1 MCGIVGYVGKRN
13 AQDVLLDG
21 LEKLEYRGYDS
32 AGVALALEGGIRVVK
47 SKGRLAELRKRL
59 AVEALARSGC
69 GIGHTRWATHG
80 EPSDV
85 NSHPHSTPRVSIV
98 HNGIIENYGVLKERL
113 MAKGYTFE
121 SETDTEVL
129 VKLIDSCYEGEPLK
143 ALRAA
148 LAMVRGSYALA
159 VLFRDFPDTLFA
171 VKRESPLIVGWGEEE
186 NFIASDIPALLKYT
200 RRYSVLEEGDMAV
213 VNADGIRFYNE
224 FAEPVERE
232 VLTANWDQEAAE
244 KGGYPHF
251 MLKEINEQ
259 PAAITA
265 TVSPRVENGLPDLR
279 VPELTDERLRRI
291 GTVHLVGCGTAMHA
305 GMVGKAA
312 IEALARVPAQVEIA
326 SEFRYRNPI
335 LRPEDL
341 VIIISQ
347 SGETSDTLAA
357 LKLAKSRGV
366 PVLAIVNVVGS
377 SIARAADYVMYTY
390 AGPEIAV
397 ASTKAYMVQMCVLYL
412 FALRLAYA
420 RGMQTDAEIRRLTAE
435 LLRAGEVIKPRLA
448 DCEQIKYLASRF
460 VNTQSCFF
468 IGRGFDYSLSLEG
481 SLKLKE
487 ISYVHSDAYAA
498 GELKHGTIS
507 LVTDGVPVI
516 ALATQKQVY
525 EKTISNAKE
534 TKSRGVPVL
543 AIVNVVGSSIARA
556 ADYVMYTYAGPE
568 IAVASTKAY
577 MVQMCVLYL
586 FALRLA
592 YARGMQTDA
601 EIRRLTAEL
610 LRAGE
615 VIKPRL
621 ADCEQIKYL
630 ASRFVNTQSCFF
642 IGRGFDYSLSLEGSL
657 KLKEISYVHSDA
669 YAAGELKHGTISLV
683 TDGVPVI
690 ALATQ
695 KQVYE
700 KTISNAKE
708 TKSRGAKVLLFT
720 TRDAVV
726 PDGVADY
733 VVRLDDYD
741 DLLMPLQLIVPLQL
755 FAYYM
760 AVLRGCDVDKPRNL
774 AKSVTVE

>member
-13 AQDVLLDG
+13 AQNVLLDG

-32 AGVALALEGGIRVVK
+32 AGVALALDGGIRVVK
-47 SKGRLAELRKRL
+47 SKGRLAKLRKKL
-59 AVEALARSGC
+59 ELQALAESGC

-98 HNGIIENYGVLKERL
+98 HNGIIENYGILKERL
-113 MAKGYTFE
+113 IAKGYTFE

-129 VKLIDSCYEGEPLK
+129 VKLIDSCYEGEPLQAIHE
-143 ALRAA
+143 ALS
-148 LAMVRGSYALA
+148 MVRGSYALA
-159 VLFRDFPDTLFA
+159 VLFRDFPDTVFA
-171 VKRESPLIVGWGEEE
+171 VKRESPLIVGWGEGE
-186 NFIASDIPALLKYT
+186 NFVASDIPALLKYT
-200 RRYSVLEEGDMAV
+200 RRYSVLEEGDLAV
-213 VNADGIRFYNE
+213 VTREGIRFYNE

-232 VLTANWDQEAAE
+232 VLTADWDMEAAE

-265 TVSPRVENGLPDLR
+265 TVSPRVEDGLPDLR
-279 VPELTDERLRRI
+279 IPELSDEKLRGI
-291 GTVHLVGCGTAMHA
+291 GTIHLVACGTAMHA

-312 IEALARVPAQVEIA
+312 IEALARVPAEVDIA
-326 SEFRYRNPI
+326 SEFRYRDPI
-335 LRPEDL
+335 LNKNDL

-377 SIARAADYVMYTY
+377 SIARAADYVLYTY

-420 RGMQTDAEIRRLTAE
+420 RGAQTEAETRRLTAE
-435 LLRAGEVIKPRLA
+435 LLRASEVIKPRLA

-507 LVTDGVPVI
+507 LITDGVPVI
-516 ALATQKQVY
+516 ALATQKKVY
-525 EKTISNAKE
+525 EKIISN
-534 TKSRGVPVL
+534 V
-543 AIVNVVGSSIARA
+543 
-556 ADYVMYTYAGPE
+556 
-568 IAVASTKAY
+568 
-577 MVQMCVLYL
+577 
-586 FALRLA
+586 
-592 YARGMQTDA
+592 
-601 EIRRLTAEL
+601 
-610 LRAGE
+610 
-615 VIKPRL
+615 
-621 ADCEQIKYL
+621 
-630 ASRFVNTQSCFF
+630 
-642 IGRGFDYSLSLEGSL
+642 
-657 KLKEISYVHSDA
+657 
-669 YAAGELKHGTISLV
+669 
-683 TDGVPVI
+683 
-690 ALATQ
+690 
-695 KQVYE
+695 
-700 KTISNAKE
+700 KE

-720 TRDAVV
+720 TKDAVV

>member
-13 AQDVLLDG
+13 AQNVLLDG

-47 SKGRLAELRKRL
+47 SKGRLAELRKKL
-59 AVEALARSGC
+59 ELQALAESRC

-98 HNGIIENYGVLKERL
+98 HNGIIENYGILKERL

-129 VKLIDSCYEGEPLK
+129 VKLIDNCYEGEPLK
-143 ALRAA
+143 ALHEA
-148 LAMVRGSYALA
+148 LGMVRGSYALA
-159 VLFRDFPDTLFA
+159 VLFKDFPDTVFA
-171 VKRESPLIVGWGEEE
+171 VKRESPLIVGWGEGE
-186 NFIASDIPALLKYT
+186 NFVASDIPALLKYT
-200 RRYSVLEEGDMAV
+200 RKYSVLEEGDLAV
-213 VNADGIRFYNE
+213 VTAGSIQFYNE

-232 VLTANWDQEAAE
+232 VLTADWDMEAAE

-279 VPELTDERLRRI
+279 IPELSDEVLRGI
-291 GTVHLVGCGTAMHA
+291 GTIHLVACGTAMHA

-312 IEALARVPAQVEIA
+312 IEALARVPAEVDIA

-335 LRPEDL
+335 LRPNDL

-357 LKLAKSRGV
+357 LRLAKSRGV
-366 PVLAIVNVVGS
+366 PVLAVVNVVGS
-377 SIARAADYVMYTY
+377 SIARAADYVLYTY

-397 ASTKAYMVQMCVLYL
+397 ASTKAYMVQLCTLYL
-412 FALRLAYA
+412 FAFRLAYA
-420 RGMQTDAEIRRLTAE
+420 RGRLSEAETRRLTAE
-435 LLRAGEVIKPRLA
+435 LLRAGEVIQPRLA

-468 IGRGFDYSLSLEG
+468 IGRGFDYALSLEG

-507 LVTDGVPVI
+507 LI
-516 ALATQKQVY
+516 
-525 EKTISNAKE
+525 
-534 TKSRGVPVL
+534 
-543 AIVNVVGSSIARA
+543 
-556 ADYVMYTYAGPE
+556 
-568 IAVASTKAY
+568 
-577 MVQMCVLYL
+577 
-586 FALRLA
+586 
-592 YARGMQTDA
+592 
-601 EIRRLTAEL
+601 
-610 LRAGE
+610 
-615 VIKPRL
+615 
-621 ADCEQIKYL
+621 
-630 ASRFVNTQSCFF
+630 
-642 IGRGFDYSLSLEGSL
+642 
-657 KLKEISYVHSDA
+657 
-669 YAAGELKHGTISLV
+669 

-708 TKSRGAKVLLFT
+708 TKSRGARVILFT
-720 TRDAVV
+720 TKDVVV
-726 PDGVADY
+726 PEGVADY

-741 DLLMPLQLIVPLQL
+741 ELLMPLQLIVPLQL

>member
-13 AQDVLLDG
+13 AQNVLLDG

-32 AGVALALEGGIRVVK
+32 AGVALALDGGIRVVK
-47 SKGRLAELRKRL
+47 SKGRLAELRKKL
-59 AVEALARSGC
+59 ELQALAESGC

-98 HNGIIENYGVLKERL
+98 HNGIIENYGILKERL
-113 MAKGYTFE
+113 IAKGYTFE

-129 VKLIDSCYEGEPLK
+129 VKLIDSCYEGEPLQAIHE
-143 ALRAA
+143 ALS
-148 LAMVRGSYALA
+148 MVRGSYALA
-159 VLFRDFPDTLFA
+159 VLFRDFPDTVFA
-171 VKRESPLIVGWGEEE
+171 VKRESPLIVGWGEGE
-186 NFIASDIPALLKYT
+186 NFVASDIPALLKYT
-200 RRYSVLEEGDMAV
+200 RRYSVLEEGDLAV
-213 VNADGIRFYNE
+213 VTREGIRFYNE

-232 VLTANWDQEAAE
+232 VLTADWDMEAAE

-279 VPELTDERLRRI
+279 IPELSDEKLRGI
-291 GTVHLVGCGTAMHA
+291 GTIHLVACGTAMHA

-312 IEALARVPAQVEIA
+312 IETLARVPAEVDIA
-326 SEFRYRNPI
+326 SEFRYRDPI
-335 LRPEDL
+335 LNKNDL

-377 SIARAADYVMYTY
+377 SIARAADYVLYTY

-420 RGMQTDAEIRRLTAE
+420 RGAQTEAETRRLTAE
-435 LLRAGEVIKPRLA
+435 LLRASEVIKPRLA

-507 LVTDGVPVI
+507 LITDGVPVI
-516 ALATQKQVY
+516 ALATQK
-525 EKTISNAKE
+525 K
-534 TKSRGVPVL
+534 
-543 AIVNVVGSSIARA
+543 
-556 ADYVMYTYAGPE
+556 
-568 IAVASTKAY
+568 
-577 MVQMCVLYL
+577 
-586 FALRLA
+586 
-592 YARGMQTDA
+592 
-601 EIRRLTAEL
+601 
-610 LRAGE
+610 
-615 VIKPRL
+615 
-621 ADCEQIKYL
+621 
-630 ASRFVNTQSCFF
+630 
-642 IGRGFDYSLSLEGSL
+642 
-657 KLKEISYVHSDA
+657 
-669 YAAGELKHGTISLV
+669 
-683 TDGVPVI
+683 
-690 ALATQ
+690 
-695 KQVYE
+695 VYE

-720 TRDAVV
+720 TKDVVV

>member
-1 MCGIVGYVGKRN
+1 MEVFCMCGIVGYVGKRS

-32 AGVALALEGGIRVVK
+32 AGVALAQEGGIRVVK
-47 SKGRLAELRKRL
+47 SKGRLDALRQKL
-59 AVEALARSGC
+59 AVQALAESSC

-98 HNGIIENYGVLKERL
+98 HNGIIENYGALKERL
-113 MAKGYTFE
+113 AARGYTFE

-129 VKLIDSCYEGEPLK
+129 VKLIDSCYHGEPLQ
-143 ALRAA
+143 ALHEA
-148 LAMVRGSYALA
+148 LGMVRGSYALA
-159 VLFRDFPDTLFA
+159 VLFKDFPDTIFA
-171 VKRESPLIVGWGEEE
+171 VKKESPLIVGWGEGE
-186 NFIASDIPALLKYT
+186 NFVASDIPALLKYT
-200 RRYSVLEEGDMAV
+200 RDYSVLEEGDLAV
-213 VNADGIRFYNE
+213 VTAQGIRFYNA
-224 FAEPVERE
+224 FGEPVERQR
-232 VLTANWDQEAAE
+232 LTADWDQEAAE

-265 TVSPRVENGLPDLR
+265 TVSPRVEDGLPDLR
-279 VPELTDERLRRI
+279 IPELTDERLRSIR
-291 GTVHLVGCGTAMHA
+291 TVHLVACGTAMHA

-312 IEALARVPAQVEIA
+312 IETLARVPAEVDIA
-326 SEFRYRNPI
+326 SEFRYRDPI
-335 LRPEDL
+335 LNKDDL

-377 SIARAADYVMYTY
+377 SIARAADYILYTY

-397 ASTKAYMVQMCVLYL
+397 ASTKAYVVQMCVLYL

-420 RGMQTDAEIRRLTAE
+420 RGKLEEAETKRLTAE
-435 LLRAGEVIKPRLA
+435 LLRAGVVIKPRLD

-468 IGRGFDYSLSLEG
+468 IGRGFDYALSLEG

-507 LVTDGVPVI
+507 LI
-516 ALATQKQVY
+516 
-525 EKTISNAKE
+525 
-534 TKSRGVPVL
+534 
-543 AIVNVVGSSIARA
+543 
-556 ADYVMYTYAGPE
+556 
-568 IAVASTKAY
+568 
-577 MVQMCVLYL
+577 
-586 FALRLA
+586 
-592 YARGMQTDA
+592 
-601 EIRRLTAEL
+601 
-610 LRAGE
+610 
-615 VIKPRL
+615 
-621 ADCEQIKYL
+621 
-630 ASRFVNTQSCFF
+630 
-642 IGRGFDYSLSLEGSL
+642 
-657 KLKEISYVHSDA
+657 
-669 YAAGELKHGTISLV
+669 

-708 TKSRGAKVLLFT
+708 TKSRGARVILFT
-720 TRDAVV
+720 TKDAVV
-726 PDGVADY
+726 PEGVADY
-733 VVRLDDYD
+733 IVRLDEYE

>member
-1 MCGIVGYVGKRN
+1 MCGIVGYAGKRS

-32 AGVALALEGGIRVVK
+32 AGVALAQEGGIRVVK
-47 SKGRLAELRKRL
+47 SKGRLDALRQKL
-59 AVEALARSGC
+59 AVQALAESSC

-98 HNGIIENYGVLKERL
+98 HNGIIENYGALKERL
-113 MAKGYTFE
+113 AARGYTFE

-129 VKLIDSCYEGEPLK
+129 VKLIDSCYHGEPLQ
-143 ALRAA
+143 ALHEA
-148 LAMVRGSYALA
+148 LGMVRGSYALA
-159 VLFRDFPDTLFA
+159 VLFKDFPDTIFA
-171 VKRESPLIVGWGEEE
+171 VKKESPLIVGWGEGE
-186 NFIASDIPALLKYT
+186 NFVASDIPALLKYT
-200 RRYSVLEEGDMAV
+200 RDYSVLEEGDLAV
-213 VNADGIRFYNE
+213 VTAQGIRFYNA
-224 FAEPVERE
+224 FGEPVERQR
-232 VLTANWDQEAAE
+232 LTADWDQEAAE

-265 TVSPRVENGLPDLR
+265 TVSPRVEDGLPDLR
-279 VPELTDERLRRI
+279 IPELTDERLRSI
-291 GTVHLVGCGTAMHA
+291 GTVHLVACGTAMHA

-312 IEALARVPAQVEIA
+312 IETLARVPAEVDIA
-326 SEFRYRNPI
+326 SEFRYRDPI
-335 LRPEDL
+335 LNKDDL

-377 SIARAADYVMYTY
+377 SIARAADYVLYTY

-397 ASTKAYMVQMCVLYL
+397 ASTKAYVVQMCVLYL

-420 RGMQTDAEIRRLTAE
+420 RGKLEEAETKRLTAE
-435 LLRAGEVIKPRLA
+435 LLRAGEVIKPRLD

-468 IGRGFDYSLSLEG
+468 IGRGFDYALSLEG
-481 SLKLKE
+481 SHKRKE

-507 LVTDGVPVI
+507 LI
-516 ALATQKQVY
+516 
-525 EKTISNAKE
+525 
-534 TKSRGVPVL
+534 
-543 AIVNVVGSSIARA
+543 
-556 ADYVMYTYAGPE
+556 
-568 IAVASTKAY
+568 
-577 MVQMCVLYL
+577 
-586 FALRLA
+586 
-592 YARGMQTDA
+592 
-601 EIRRLTAEL
+601 
-610 LRAGE
+610 
-615 VIKPRL
+615 
-621 ADCEQIKYL
+621 
-630 ASRFVNTQSCFF
+630 
-642 IGRGFDYSLSLEGSL
+642 
-657 KLKEISYVHSDA
+657 
-669 YAAGELKHGTISLV
+669 

-708 TKSRGAKVLLFT
+708 TKSRGARVILFT
-720 TRDAVV
+720 TKDAVV
-726 PDGVADY
+726 PEGVADY
-733 VVRLDDYD
+733 IIRLDEYE